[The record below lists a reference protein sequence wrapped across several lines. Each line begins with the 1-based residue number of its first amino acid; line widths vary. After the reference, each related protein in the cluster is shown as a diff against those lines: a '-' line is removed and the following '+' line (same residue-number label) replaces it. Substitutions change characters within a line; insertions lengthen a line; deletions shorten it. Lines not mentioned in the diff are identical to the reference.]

1 MGGLAF
7 PCRAALR
14 KRWLDPLGKAA
25 LACALAGPE
34 RPNAKRGKQVKFFI
48 INTFRTVLYI
58 SYFATI
64 AYGIWTGVHN
74 GGNFSQSFF
83 GTFGMNFGQGMSQ
96 FLDIVMLGG
105 IGFLIANVVG
115 GLLLTILDIRD
126 DINDRLPD
134 ARRDD

>member
-1 MGGLAF
+1 M
-7 PCRAALR
+7 
-14 KRWLDPLGKAA
+14 
-25 LACALAGPE
+25 
-34 RPNAKRGKQVKFFI
+34 KFFI

-74 GGNFSQSFF
+74 GGAFSTNLF
-83 GTFGMNFGQGMSQ
+83 GTFGMAPAGGLAPI
-96 FLDIVMLGG
+96 LDVLILGG
-105 IGFLIANVVG
+105 IGFLIATIIG
-115 GLLLTILDIRD
+115 GILLTILDIRD

>member
-1 MGGLAF
+1 MAQ
-7 PCRAALR
+7 RI
-14 KRWLDPLGKAA
+14 
-25 LACALAGPE
+25 
-34 RPNAKRGKQVKFFI
+34 RGNLVKFFI

-64 AYGIWTGVHN
+64 AYGIWTGIHN
-74 GGNFSQSFF
+74 GGAFSQQLF
-83 GTFGMNFGQGMSQ
+83 GTFGMNFGPGMFSL
-96 FLDIVMLGG
+96 LDVVILGG